1 MRFLTH
7 AITAFALT
15 TGGVSAAELIAPP
28 QLAAM
33 IDRHID
39 GRLKSEGVVPAEGI
53 ENEGVLRRL
62 TLDLAGR
69 IPTAAERREFLD
81 QVETDQADNRQKV
94 IQRLL
99 DSPDFA
105 YHSRNQLDI
114 LLLLRDEH
122 NDEWREYLLEATRE
136 NRSWDRIF
144 QEVFIPEDTLSS
156 DVRPVSYVKHQL
168 NDLDALTNDSSVKW
182 LGVNIACAK
191 CHDHPLVDDWTQDH
205 YYGMT
210 SFFKRTFRT
219 KKGFLSERFEGLPKY
234 TDIYGDEK
242 QPGLMFLTGVQVEV
256 PPLGIEGETL
266 KKLQEG
272 IKKSEKDEKAED
284 PPRPDFRPR
293 AKFVE
298 LALADNEK
306 RFFAKNL
313 VNRLWARLFGR
324 GLVHPL
330 DQMHSQN
337 APSHPAL
344 LDDLALDVE
353 ASGYDMKRLIHA
365 LVSTRAYA
373 RVIRV
378 AADSE
383 SIRSELFAVA
393 VPRPLSPR
401 QLSLSFRIAG
411 RSPEKMKGLVD
422 GDAWSDQRDQLE
434 KQAEGVA
441 KRLVIPDDGFQ
452 VPVTEALWFSNNQSI
467 QNDILNGSG
476 DHLVGYL
483 KEIASDSEAVTAA
496 FCSILNREPAE
507 EELKVIEQYLSE
519 REERREEAL
528 KQVVWALLAT
538 PEFRFNH

>member
-1 MRFLTH
+1 MRFLIH
-7 AITAFALT
+7 VNAAFVLVM
-15 TGGVSAAELIAPP
+15 GSLSAADLVEAP

-39 GRLKSEGVVPAEGI
+39 ARLKSEGVVPAEGI
-53 ENEGVLRRL
+53 ENEGFLRRL

-81 QVETDQADNRQKV
+81 QVETDQADKRQKV

-256 PPLGIEGETL
+256 PPLGIEGEAL

-272 IKKSEKDEKAED
+272 IKKSEKDEKAVD

-373 RVIRV
+373 RVIRI

-383 SIRSELFAVA
+383 SSRSELFAVA